1 MCQLVIC
8 GVQRAMVRP
17 SLLIS
22 GGQDSFWRSSA
33 SRVGVSERE
42 SGAVNFVD
50 AAHGFLSVRGTADLP
65 VGITRVEEAPQPD
78 LAPVAVSSCGPRSGA
93 GVSDRGGLGCGPCGR
108 GFRWGPFCVPR
119 RAAG

>member
-42 SGAVNFVD
+42 SGTVNFVD
-50 AAHGFLSVRGTADLP
+50 AAHGFLSLDPPMEV
-65 VGITRVEEAPQPD
+65 
-78 LAPVAVSSCGPRSGA
+78 
-93 GVSDRGGLGCGPCGR
+93 GGLGVDRR
-108 GFRWGPFCVPR
+108 GKCL
-119 RAAG
+119 